1 MLAHTRRS
9 RLIAFITRNDEI
21 GTVVVFILKRN
32 SYLFLINHSVVA
44 VVNQIRQLRQWMK
57 RGKL

>member
-21 GTVVVFILKRN
+21 GTVAGFVLKRN

-44 VVNQIRQLRQWMK
+44 VV
-57 RGKL
+57 